1 VNTTTPAPTPTEQKS
16 EQIFYVDEWYPIS
29 QDKRSLE
36 IPGVIKIDY
45 IVVDNNEISI
55 LINEKSLTELYAKNK
70 NKKISF
76 EFKIK
81 TKNGEE
87 YIATIP
93 YNMIGYSKYA
103 PQSLN
108 HKPPSFA
115 KPGFWQPEVHVIYE
129 PKTPVS
135 TETPP
140 PKTIMHSR

>member
-36 IPGVIKIDY
+36 IPGVV
-45 IVVDNNEISI
+45 VVDLMVDNEEISI
-55 LINEKSLTELYAKNK
+55 LINEDSLGKLYTKNK

-93 YNMIGYSKYA
+93 YKMVKYGKHA
-103 PQSLN
+103 QKLLN
-108 HKPPSFA
+108 YKPPSFA
-115 KPGFWQPEVHVIYE
+115 KPGFWQPEVRIIYE
-129 PKTPVS
+129 PLPTIPA
-135 TETPP
+135 EMPP
-140 PKTIMHSR
+140 LSKATMHSR